1 MIDAIVDNVVVEEP
15 VVEPA
20 AEPVVEPVAEPIDG
34 AEPSSAASEEPV
46 VEEAPVVVEEPVAE
60 PVVEEPVVE
69 EPVAEP
75 APNEA
80 EPVAEPTPV
89 EPDAESAPSIEDQY
103 TALQETLETV
113 RAEYSALESQYSELQ
128 SRYSELETAHAELVE
143 FKRQSD
149 DAKKDEMIGRFYM
162 LSDEDKAEVVSN
174 KANYTVEDIEEKLS
188 VICFRKKVNFDLE
201 DNSKIDNKIEQPA
214 VTFNMSNLGAS
225 KPDWLIAVDNAKAKK
240 F

>member
-1 MIDAIVDNVVVEEP
+1 MIDVIVDENAVVEEP

-20 AEPVVEPVAEPIDG
+20 AEPVVEPVVEPVDG

-46 VEEAPVVVEEPVAE
+46 VEEEPAVVEEPAA
-60 PVVEEPVVE
+60 EPVVE
-69 EPVAEP
+69 EPVAEEP
-75 APNEA
+75 VV

-89 EPDAESAPSIEDQY
+89 EPEADPAPSIEEQY

-113 RAEYSALESQYSELQ
+113 RAEYSALEANYNDLQ
-128 SRYSELETAHAELVE
+128 TRYAALEAANAELVE

-162 LSDEDKAEVVSN
+162 LSDEDKKEVIDN

-188 VICFRKKVNFDLE
+188 VICFRKKINFDFE
-201 DNSKIDNKIEQPA
+201 NNNKTEQPA
-214 VTFNMSNLGAS
+214 VTFNVSNFGAS
-225 KPDWLIAVDNAKAKK
+225 KPDWLIAVDNVRANSKK
-240 F
+240 